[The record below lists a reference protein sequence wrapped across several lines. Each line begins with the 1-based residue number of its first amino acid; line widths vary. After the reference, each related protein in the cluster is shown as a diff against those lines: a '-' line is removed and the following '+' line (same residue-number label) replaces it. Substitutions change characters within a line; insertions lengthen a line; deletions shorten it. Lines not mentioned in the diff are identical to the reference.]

1 MQNRILQFQTQE
13 DNISLSEMLDLNK
26 FVTNPESPIIH
37 VSHTTI
43 NVKVNPSELSF
54 GRGEDQIK
62 GGIKEKMEIPKQSQ
76 SPLKKSSLTSSEIEF
91 RKLVHERAK
100 NAPPIEEAWKILNKV
115 DVSLTQMLIEERGKR
130 REKW

>member
-1 MQNRILQFQTQE
+1 MQNSISQFQTQE
-13 DNISLSEMLDLNK
+13 DNISLLEMMDLNK
-26 FVTNPESPIIH
+26 LVTNPESPIIH

-43 NVKVNPSELSF
+43 IF

-62 GGIKEKMEIPKQSQ
+62 GGIKEKMEISKQSQ
-76 SPLKKSSLTSSEIEF
+76 SPLKKSSLTSSEVEF
-91 RKLVHERAK
+91 RNLVHERAK
-100 NAPPIEEAWKILNKV
+100 NAPSIEEAWKILNKV